1 MFLDKFPKFTAGRVL
16 KNDMLGALRDY
27 PRDYINILYSH
38 YSDGVLAGC
47 TLQVSSESI
56 SIAPGLVRHKGKLYI
71 LSQAASVNYT
81 ANGQDTSVKVSFNK
95 EKESGD
101 YLLSSGDILIT
112 PGLKLAENELELC
125 RFKLKTGARLRDDYQ
140 DFTDF
145 ATEYDTVNIISV
157 PYAAPYE
164 STLSPILTRRFAS
177 EALAGRPV
185 HPFDYA
191 FISQC
196 TKGEP
201 VARNLITAYTAARL
215 GIITNESTNQDMH
228 RHLSKILS
236 DIRLG
241 KDMATARGR
250 NSGRKILVD

>member
-1 MFLDKFPKFTAGRVL
+1 MFLNQFPKFTAGRVL
-16 KNDMLGALRDY
+16 KNDMLRALRDY
-27 PRDYINILYSH
+27 PRDYIDILYHH

-47 TLQVSSESI
+47 TMQVSSEAI
-56 SIAPGLVRHKGKLYI
+56 HITPGMVRYMGKLYI
-71 LSQAASVNYT
+71 LRQRVSLPYS
-81 ANGQDTSVKVSFNK
+81 ANGQDTVVKINFNK

-101 YLLSSGDILIT
+101 YILSTGNIVMT
-112 PGLKLAENELELC
+112 TGLKLAENELELC

-140 DFTDF
+140 DFNDF
-145 ATEYDTVNIISV
+145 ATEYDTVNIIHM

-164 STLSPILTRRFAS
+164 STLSPILTYRFAD
-177 EALAGRPV
+177 EAFKGNPV
-185 HPFDYA
+185 NPFDYV

-196 TKGEP
+196 AQAEP
-201 VARNLITAYTAARL
+201 VARTLITAYTAARL
-215 GIITNESTNQDMH
+215 GIITKDSTNQDMH

-236 DIRLG
+236 DIRMG